1 MAINPF
7 TPKEVKAGE
16 PVTAQAW
23 NVIVKAIGAL
33 TQYLETSEATGLR
46 VRVTNSDADPRLV
59 RVTATR
65 DDGFTAQAV
74 APIPPGTEHVFGALP
89 PGAYTLRA
97 EAEGFDPATASV
109 TIPSANTVSLTMA
122 KRGAKMPL
130 IFGATL
136 STALTTLKSSG
147 INVSRILDVVGRDVA
162 PANPDPEYV
171 DAAVLVQIPAFGEF
185 VAPEATVQL
194 VVAAA
199 LQTESAIEM
208 PSLVGLTQSEAQK
221 ALESIGLVLGKI
233 VVKQK
238 SAV

>member
-33 TQYLETSEATGLR
+33 TQYLETSEATSLR
-46 VRVTNSDADPRLV
+46 VRVTNSDADPRQT
-59 RVTATR
+59 RVTASR
-65 DDGFTAQAV
+65 EDGFTAEAV
-74 APIPPGTEHVFGALP
+74 APVPPRTEHIFGALP
-89 PGAYTLRA
+89 PGSYALRA
-97 EAEGFDPATASV
+97 EADGFDPAIASV
-109 TIPSANTVSLTMA
+109 TIPSGTSVSLTMA
-122 KRGAKMPL
+122 KRGARMPL
-130 IFGATL
+130 VFGATL
-136 STALTTLKSSG
+136 STALATLKSAG
-147 INVSRILDVVGRDVA
+147 INVSRVLDVVGRDVA
-162 PANPDPEYV
+162 PANPDPEY
-171 DAAVLVQIPAFGEF
+171 AGAPVLVQLPAAGVVVPPGE
-185 VAPEATVQL
+185 TVQL

-221 ALESIGLVLGKI
+221 ALEGIGLVLGKI

-238 SAV
+238 SVA